1 MPSSPLSQ
9 MLINCI
15 LKRGKAGLEGEGCLY
30 ELSAPNREVS
40 APDKLR
46 TGDYVKIR
54 FWLPDEDAHIAV
66 DLAEVEWIE
75 SHWIKVDLLSVSPE
89 NQARL
94 NQFKSVQRS
103 SSRSPRT
110 SEQILIRF

>member
-1 MPSSPLSQ
+1 M
-9 MLINCI
+9 INCI
-15 LKRGKAGLEGEGCLY
+15 LNRGRAGLEGEGCLY
-30 ELSAPNREVS
+30 DITAPDRELSAPE
-40 APDKLR
+40 KLR

-54 FWLPDEDAHIAV
+54 LWLPDEDAHISV

-75 SHWIKVDLLSVSPE
+75 SHWVKVDLLSVSPE

-94 NQFKSVQRS
+94 NKFKSLQRS
-103 SSRSPRT
+103 SSHARRT

>member
-1 MPSSPLSQ
+1 M
-9 MLINCI
+9 MINCI
-15 LKRGKAGLEGEGCLY
+15 LNRERPGLEGEGCLY
-30 ELSAPNREVS
+30 DMAAPDRELSA
-40 APDKLR
+40 ADKLR
-46 TGDYVKIR
+46 SGDYVKIR
-54 FWLPDEDAHIAV
+54 LWLPDEDAHIAV

-75 SHWIKVDLLSVSPE
+75 SHWLKVDLLSVTPE

-103 SSRSPRT
+103 SSRGPRA

>member
-1 MPSSPLSQ
+1 MATAPLSQ

-15 LKRGKAGLEGEGCLY
+15 LKRGQAGLEGEGCLY
-30 ELSAPNREVS
+30 DMSVPNREIS
-40 APDKLR
+40 APEKLR

-54 FWLPDEDAHIAV
+54 FWLPDEDAHISV

-75 SHWIKVDLLSVSPE
+75 SHWLKVDLLSVSPE

-94 NQFKSVQRS
+94 NQDRKSTRLNS
-103 SSRSPRT
+103 SH
-110 SEQILIRF
+110 

>member
-1 MPSSPLSQ
+1 MPTSPLSQ

-15 LKRGKAGLEGEGCLY
+15 LKRGQAGLEGEGCLY

-40 APDKLR
+40 APEKLR

-66 DLAEVEWIE
+66 DLAEVEWVE
-75 SHWIKVDLLSVSPE
+75 SHRIKVDLLSVSPE

-103 SSRSPRT
+103 SSRAPRT
-110 SEQILIRF
+110 SEQIFIRF

>member
-1 MPSSPLSQ
+1 MPTSPLSQ

-15 LKRGKAGLEGEGCLY
+15 LKRSQTGLEGEGCLY

-66 DLAEVEWIE
+66 DLAEVEWVE

-94 NQFKSVQRS
+94 NQFKSVQRT
-103 SSRSPRT
+103 SSRAPRT

>member
-1 MPSSPLSQ
+1 MPTAPLSQ

-15 LKRGKAGLEGEGCLY
+15 LKRGQAGLEGEGCLY
-30 ELSAPNREVS
+30 ELSAPHRQVS

-54 FWLPDEDAHIAV
+54 LWLPDEDAHISV

-75 SHWIKVDLLSVSPE
+75 STWVKVDLLSVSPE

-94 NQFKSVQRS
+94 NKFKSLQRS
-103 SSRSPRT
+103 SSHPRRT

>member
-1 MPSSPLSQ
+1 MSSAPLSQ

-15 LKRGKAGLEGEGCLY
+15 LKRGQAGLEGEGCLY
-30 ELSAPNREVS
+30 ELSAPHREVS
-40 APDKLR
+40 AAERLR
-46 TGDYVKIR
+46 TGDYVKVR
-54 FWLPDEDAHIAV
+54 LWLPDEDAHIAV

-94 NQFKSVQRS
+94 NQFKSLQRS
-103 SSRSPRT
+103 SSRTRRS